1 MVIWSRRSMKGSI
14 RSEFP
19 CITGLLIFGR
29 HRSDWNLNYYT
40 VLMAVEPVLNCVRY
54 FTSQTFFSS
63 NSMFVCNL
71 KYHWLTRRTCADV
84 IRAFKLSPEKQIWRR
99 CECSF
104 VSIIR
109 NSRRH
114 SFPEIVRNKSLEMG
128 IVFETLSPFDKTGS
142 ILCSYSLYVFSF
154 DFQTRNWVV

>member
-1 MVIWSRRSMKGSI
+1 MKGSI

-19 CITGLLIFGR
+19 WITGLLIFGR
-29 HRSDWNLNYYT
+29 HRNDWNVDYYT

-54 FTSQTFFSS
+54 FTSRTFIS
-63 NSMFVCNL
+63 SMFVCNR
-71 KYHWLTRRTCADV
+71 KYHLLTRRTCADV

-114 SFPEIVRNKSLEMG
+114 SLPEIVRNVSLWKWE
-128 IVFETLSPFDKTGS
+128 LSSHFYKTGS
-142 ILCSYSLYVFSF
+142 TLSSYSLVNVFPP
-154 DFQTRNWVV
+154 DFQTLK